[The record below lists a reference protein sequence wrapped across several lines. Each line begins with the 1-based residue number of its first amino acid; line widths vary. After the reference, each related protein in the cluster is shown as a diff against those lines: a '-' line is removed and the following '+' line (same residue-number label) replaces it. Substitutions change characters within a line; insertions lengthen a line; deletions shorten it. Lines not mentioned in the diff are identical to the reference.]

1 MMKMMINWKRNFR
14 HLWRQCELQARYLVA
29 GALNTAFSLLI
40 YPALLWAL
48 PYFQHHYMQG
58 LAISQPIGIVFS
70 FLTQK
75 VGVFRTPAAHIVP
88 EFFRYVSFYLGYF
101 ALNWICLPLLVEVMR
116 IPPIIAQ
123 TSFQVIAILGG
134 YFWHSRVTFAQK
146 EGAGSR

>member
-1 MMKMMINWKRNFR
+1 MIKMMMNWKPT
-14 HLWRQCELQARYLVA
+14 LRQLRQRCELQARYLVA

-40 YPALLWAL
+40 YPALLWVF

-58 LAISQPIGIVFS
+58 LAVSQPIGIIFS

-75 VGVFRTPAAHIVP
+75 IGVFRTPVAYVVP
-88 EFFRYVSFYLGYF
+88 EFVRYVSFYLGYF

-123 TSFQVIAILGG
+123 TSFQVIAIFGG
-134 YFWHSRVTFAQK
+134 YLWHSRVTFAQK
-146 EGAGSR
+146 ERAGSP

>member
-1 MMKMMINWKRNFR
+1 MMMINWKHSFCR
-14 HLWRQCELQARYLVA
+14 LWQKGELQARYFVA
-29 GALNTAFSLLI
+29 GALNTAFSLVI
-40 YPALLWAL
+40 YPALLWAF

-58 LAISQPIGIVFS
+58 LAISQPVGIIFS

-75 VGVFRTPAAHIVP
+75 VGVFRTPAARIVP
-88 EFFRYVSFYLGYF
+88 EFIRYVSFYIGYF

-134 YFWHSRVTFAQK
+134 YLWHSRVTFAQK
-146 EGAGSR
+146 ERAGSR

>member
-1 MMKMMINWKRNFR
+1 MMNWKPT
-14 HLWRQCELQARYLVA
+14 LRQLRQRCELQARYLVA

-40 YPALLWAL
+40 YPALLWVF

-58 LAISQPIGIVFS
+58 LAVSQPIGIIFS

-75 VGVFRTPAAHIVP
+75 IGVFRTPVAYVVP
-88 EFFRYVSFYLGYF
+88 EFVRYVSFYLGYF

-123 TSFQVIAILGG
+123 TSFQVIAIFGG
-134 YFWHSRVTFAQK
+134 YLWHSRVTFAQK
-146 EGAGSR
+146 ERAGSP